1 MEKISEPSENINFS
15 NTVWAHIADEI
26 EKKPT
31 IQNTKNLARAFVC
44 AATFITTDSKGNNLF
59 NNRQLMIDNAQEICA
74 TIKNPELK
82 QTFITEAQEDYLLQE
97 GLNCQKMPQS
107 QTSSQ
112 LIAAIEHYRALG

>member
-1 MEKISEPSENINFS
+1 M
-15 NTVWAHIADEI
+15 I
-26 EKKPT
+26 E
-31 IQNTKNLARAFVC
+31 
-44 AATFITTDSKGNNLF
+44 
-59 NNRQLMIDNAQEICA
+59 NAQEICA

-97 GLNCQKMPQS
+97 GLNCQRMPQS